1 MTTASTS
8 ALVLIG
14 WDDIKGRP
22 IYSKKQPDSSSSV
35 PAKKKKAPIK
45 KGIIVTAERKK
56 AKTKSHRGNHNKN
69 GKERRNIPTVQVA
82 VGSLMT
88 GTANDDTVELSFDK
102 QSNQQQ
108 PSFRAVSK
116 PARKVSF
123 SPTSKSYDNDTAKR
137 RDSTNSSKPIIVP
150 NTKSWDKKRRGYGS
164 KKFSHGSGYISPVF
178 VLESAG
184 GNHVGWS
191 GTSTSVGNDQDD
203 KHSDATDQ
211 LDMQHENE
219 GDEVLSV
226 VNDDLSSTLER
237 IDGVDVSFSPTS
249 AADAGDSQSVGH
261 DSINSSLDNHSGSE
275 QKGSSGSFNYGE
287 LDNHDDYVHPLSI
300 NQPTESIIPEMIH
313 VETDV
318 TVTNDDDDDLTV
330 KAEEPCVPLS
340 TNSASHHTPSTK
352 MAEETSYRLHSGG
365 TNDFIDYDIPLD
377 EPNALDNLIQKG
389 GGKKRSYGCSEKPV
403 WVTNRQAKASTA
415 ATSGNVV
422 GWDEVKCRP
431 IYAKPKKKVDENE
444 LDESID
450 DVCGDISGDNANDA
464 NIKSHKRRSYSSCFR
479 KTSLTKA
486 IEQMSVLTSP
496 KEADDHS
503 DIESSQEQ
511 DNCSSRD
518 DVNLDSENDEEEDG
532 TRTRSNVD
540 FDFEMDE
547 EVSNDENARHIQ
559 PTESSSLEAAR
570 AFFRYLDSNH
580 RLVVDQTDA
589 SPRVSS
595 EVIRTTRQ
603 IVHSDQL
610 RTEYS
615 EYCDMLA
622 QTGVAPIT
630 ISEFANNWNRYFV
643 GKGIR
648 DGLFDED

>member
-8 ALVLIG
+8 ALILIG

-22 IYSKKQPDSSSSV
+22 IYSKKQPESSSAI
-35 PAKKKKAPIK
+35 PAKKKKATIK
-45 KGIIVTAERKK
+45 KGIVTAERKK
-56 AKTKSHRGNHNKN
+56 AKTKSQRGNHHKN
-69 GKERRNIPTVQVA
+69 GKGRRNIPTVQVA

-88 GTANDDTVELSFDK
+88 GIDNDDNVELSFDK
-102 QSNQQQ
+102 QSNQQT
-108 PSFRAVSK
+108 SFRAVSK

-123 SPTSKSYDNDTAKR
+123 SPTSKSFDNDAAKR

-178 VLESAG
+178 VLEGAG
-184 GNHVGWS
+184 GNNVGWG
-191 GTSTSVGNDQDD
+191 GTSKSVGNDQDD
-203 KHSDATDQ
+203 THSGETDQ
-211 LDMQHENE
+211 LDIHYENE

-226 VNDDLSSTLER
+226 VNDDLSSTLSR
-237 IDGVDVSFSPTS
+237 DDGGDVSFSPTS
-249 AADAGDSQSVGH
+249 AAAAGDIQSVGH
-261 DSINSSLDNHSGSE
+261 DSIDSSLVNHSGSE
-275 QKGSSGSFNYGE
+275 REASSGSFSDGE
-287 LDNHDDYVHPLSI
+287 LDNHDDVASI
-300 NQPTESIIPEMIH
+300 NQQPNESIPEMIH

-318 TVTNDDDDDLTV
+318 TVTNDNDDDLTV
-330 KAEEPCVPLS
+330 KAEDHGS
-340 TNSASHHTPSTK
+340 SAITNSIGHLNNHTPSTK
-352 MAEETSYRLHSGG
+352 TADETSYKLHSGG

-403 WVTNRQAKASTA
+403 WVTNRQVKASSA
-415 ATSGNVV
+415 AISGNVV

-431 IYAKPKKKVDENE
+431 IFAKPKKKVDENE
-444 LDESID
+444 LDESND
-450 DVCGDISGDNANDA
+450 DVSDDRGDIAGDDA
-464 NIKSHKRRSYSSCFR
+464 NIKSHKRRSYSSRFR

-503 DIESSQEQ
+503 DIDSSQEQ
-511 DNCSSRD
+511 ENCSSRD
-518 DVNLDSENDEEEDG
+518 GVNLDSENDEEDG
-532 TRTRSNVD
+532 TRAKSNVD

-547 EVSNDENARHIQ
+547 GSNDENAHHIQ